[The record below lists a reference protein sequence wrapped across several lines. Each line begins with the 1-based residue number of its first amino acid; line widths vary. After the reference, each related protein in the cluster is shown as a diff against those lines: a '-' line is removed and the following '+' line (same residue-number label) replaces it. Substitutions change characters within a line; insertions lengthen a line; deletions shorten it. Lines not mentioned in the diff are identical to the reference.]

1 MINVHP
7 PRFLGVGALCTAL
20 ALSLAL
26 PTLAQDS
33 LQVTFVGDRE
43 LYLREVDKPTDSPRA
58 VDLGIDRPVIEYAP
72 ISKRTAP
79 SPVSRTIA
87 PIAVKLDAPLP
98 RLYAGHARA
107 GFGLYSSPML
117 EVHLG
122 DTRSRQGAWGLSFRH
137 RSSAGSTGKDSIGV
151 DEGWSKNALTGY
163 LRRFV
168 KRSSITASAFLERDA
183 WGLHGL
189 DLTPAAEG
197 VFSPPNNR
205 QNYGRMGA
213 ALRLQNHERDSSKV
227 HRNLAISYSRLSVGV
242 APTPANFPQPE
253 ILQSPGR
260 ENLVEATGK
269 VHTHREGARYDLD
282 FEAHITGTQL
292 DGMGDTTAASINRSA
307 ALVGVRPS
315 VTKERGA
322 YMVKAGAGLWVD
334 ARGAQSFHFYP
345 MAEVRF
351 RLLDD
356 VFVPYGGVD
365 GGMQRNAVHDLVDQ
379 NPFFDASYNAGGTAL
394 RGALSNTNRAL
405 ELYGGLRG
413 KLTRDLAFNAQARTT
428 RFREFQYWVNEAGP
442 DSAGQR
448 FSAAYDSLT
457 VASVI
462 GEATYRG
469 QGPLELSARAEF
481 HTYGTGNQPYAWYQ
495 PRTRFSASGK
505 WNLEELLFIALG
517 VEIVG
522 ARYAPSS
529 RVPFCRITGH
539 GDVRQRNS
547 ISR

>member
-242 APTPANFPQPE
+242 APTP
-253 ILQSPGR
+253 
-260 ENLVEATGK
+260 
-269 VHTHREGARYDLD
+269 
-282 FEAHITGTQL
+282 GTFHNPKSSKAP
-292 DGMGDTTAASINRSA
+292 AAKTS
-307 ALVGVRPS
+307 
-315 VTKERGA
+315 
-322 YMVKAGAGLWVD
+322 
-334 ARGAQSFHFYP
+334 
-345 MAEVRF
+345 
-351 RLLDD
+351 
-356 VFVPYGGVD
+356 
-365 GGMQRNAVHDLVDQ
+365 
-379 NPFFDASYNAGGTAL
+379 
-394 RGALSNTNRAL
+394 
-405 ELYGGLRG
+405 
-413 KLTRDLAFNAQARTT
+413 
-428 RFREFQYWVNEAGP
+428 
-442 DSAGQR
+442 
-448 FSAAYDSLT
+448 
-457 VASVI
+457 
-462 GEATYRG
+462 
-469 QGPLELSARAEF
+469 
-481 HTYGTGNQPYAWYQ
+481 
-495 PRTRFSASGK
+495 
-505 WNLEELLFIALG
+505 
-517 VEIVG
+517 
-522 ARYAPSS
+522 
-529 RVPFCRITGH
+529 
-539 GDVRQRNS
+539 
-547 ISR
+547 